1 MKNVLKAII
10 GFFVIF
16 CITGCSIVTTA
27 DKIAD
32 PSPKSMLVEVEN
44 TIDWRIYYHKGT
56 KVMYIRDS
64 NGGGFTLM
72 VDEEGKPL
80 LWRGE

>member
-16 CITGCSIVTTA
+16 CITGCSIITV
-27 DKIAD
+27 DEVAD
-32 PSPKSMLVEVEN
+32 PSPKSMLVKVED
-44 TIDWRIYYHKGT
+44 TIDWRIYYHKST
-56 KVMYIRDS
+56 KVMYIKDTS
-64 NGGGFTLM
+64 GGFTIM
-72 VDEEGKPL
+72 VNEEGKPL